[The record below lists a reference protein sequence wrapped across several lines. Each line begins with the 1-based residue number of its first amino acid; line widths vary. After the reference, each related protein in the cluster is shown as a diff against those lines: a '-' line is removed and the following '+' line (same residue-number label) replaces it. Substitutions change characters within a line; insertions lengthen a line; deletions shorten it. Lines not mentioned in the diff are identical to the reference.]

1 MAAWKLS
8 PGDWCHID
16 VVSGDR
22 GRAQR
27 FYGDVFGWQ
36 FEDYGEGMGYTN
48 VKTSE
53 NGIESGIGGLAQ
65 SVGARPPAA
74 TGVIPYIL
82 APDMDATLAAI
93 EKAGGSIE
101 IPRTDVFGFGEFA
114 QFRDPDG
121 NLIGLWRDAPAGH
134 D

>member
-1 MAAWKLS
+1 MADWKLS

-16 VVSGDR
+16 VASANR
-22 GRAQR
+22 ERAKR
-27 FYGDVFGWQ
+27 FYGDVFGWS
-36 FEDYGEGMGYTN
+36 FEDYGEGMGYIG

-53 NGIESGIGGLAQ
+53 NGIESGIGALAE
-65 SVGARPPAA
+65 A
-74 TGVIPYIL
+74 TGVGPPPPSGVVPYIL
-82 APDMDATLAAI
+82 ATDIDATLADI
-93 EKAGGSIE
+93 QKAGGQVV

-121 NLIGLWRDAPAGH
+121 NLIGLWH